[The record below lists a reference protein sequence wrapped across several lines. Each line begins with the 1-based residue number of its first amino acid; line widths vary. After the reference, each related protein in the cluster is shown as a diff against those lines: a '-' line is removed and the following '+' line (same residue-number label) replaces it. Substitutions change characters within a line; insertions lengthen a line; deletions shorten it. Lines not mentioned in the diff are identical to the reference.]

1 MTVSI
6 LLFTRLLLVLKVS
19 KDEIVE
25 KGYSEC
31 ELMHHIYL
39 PLCTCAKCHT
49 ICGDLGLHL
58 QWSTCMLDLGL
69 SFVYASQCLLWLCFH
84 GMHAAAER
92 ARSWMQC
99 LLILS

>member
-19 KDEIVE
+19 KDEKVE
-25 KGYSEC
+25 KRCSEC
-31 ELMHHIYL
+31 ELKHHIYL
-39 PLCTCAKCHT
+39 PLCTCAKYHT
-49 ICGDLGLHL
+49 ICGGVGLHM
-58 QWSTCMLDLGL
+58 QWSTCMLDLCL
-69 SFVYASQCLLWLCFH
+69 SFVYASRGLLWLCFP

-92 ARSWMQC
+92 ASWMQC